1 MQMKST
7 ISLVIIVFITAD
19 RLVLFGLNGAVIVWR
34 TFCFLPV
41 VVAILLTSVASTFV
55 AVDPKSCHKEA
66 THQLN
71 IHSEIIKSV

>member
-1 MQMKST
+1 MKST

-41 VVAILLTSVASTFV
+41 VVAIVLTSVASTFV
-55 AVDPKSCHKEA
+55 AVDPKSCV
-66 THQLN
+66 
-71 IHSEIIKSV
+71 IKKPRIN